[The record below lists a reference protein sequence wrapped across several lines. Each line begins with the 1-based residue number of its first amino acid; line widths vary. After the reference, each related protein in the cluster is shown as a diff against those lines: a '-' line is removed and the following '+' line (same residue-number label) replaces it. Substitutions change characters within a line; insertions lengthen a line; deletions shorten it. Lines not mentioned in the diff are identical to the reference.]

1 MLRSRWIPIAVLA
14 LIVVVSCAALYTV
27 LQSQSGSREL
37 MFQVAAFKPFAQG
50 EYAGITTF
58 DELVKHGDFGLGT
71 LDGLDGEMVAING
84 VFYQIPTDGIAK
96 QIAST
101 EETPFALVTFF
112 ETDQTLYV
120 AEAMNYSE
128 LKTYIDQNISP
139 ENAMYAIKIHGVYD
153 YAKTRS
159 VPKQTEPYPNLT
171 AVIENQVIFSLNDVT
186 GTIAGFR
193 LPSYM
198 NEINVAGYHCH
209 FITDDETAGGHVLDC
224 IVRNATIEIDYV
236 YDYELVLPETS

>member
-1 MLRSRWIPIAVLA
+1 MKSRWIPLVVLI
-14 LIVVVSCAALYTV
+14 LIVVVSCAVLYTV
-27 LQSQSGSREL
+27 LQSQVGSRETV
-37 MFQVAAFKPFAQG
+37 FQVAAFKPFAEG

-58 DELVKHGDFGLGT
+58 AELAKHGDFGLGT
-71 LDGLDGEMVAING
+71 LDGLDGEMVAVNG
-84 VFYQIPTDGIAK
+84 VFYQIPTDGIPR
-96 QIAST
+96 QITST
-101 EETPFALVTFF
+101 EETPFAIVTFF
-112 ETDQTLYV
+112 DADQTLQV
-120 AEAMNYSE
+120 ADAMNYSE

-139 ENAMYAIKIHGVYD
+139 ENAMYAIKIHGIYD
-153 YAKTRS
+153 YAQTRS

-171 AVIENQVIFSLNDVT
+171 AVIENQVIFPLNDVT